1 MFMLAAGSHARAT
14 EFNASFLSIDGR
26 NDVDLSQFAQADYT
40 LPGTYLLDVQV
51 NDVFFGLQSIE
62 FVAHD
67 DGQGARAC
75 VAPELVAQFG
85 LKKSLVENLPRTMGG
100 RCADLASLD
109 GVTIRY
115 QKGEG
120 RLKIT
125 IAQAALEFADASYL
139 PPERWSDG
147 VDGAML
153 DYRVLAN
160 ANHAFGRGAQQN
172 NAVQAYGTIGAN
184 WGAWRFRGDYQAQ
197 TRAGGAVYAER
208 AFRFNQLYAYRALP
222 SIRSTLSFGEI
233 YVDSD
238 IFSTFSMSGVA
249 MKSDDRMLPP
259 SMRGYAPLVTG
270 VARTNAIVKVMQDSR
285 VLYMTKVSP
294 GAFALSNLNT
304 SVQGTLDVV
313 VEEED
318 GTVQRFQVAT
328 ASVPFLAREGQLR
341 YKTAIGQPRTF
352 GGAGITPWF
361 GFAEAAYGLPFD
373 VTVYGG
379 LIAASGYTSV
389 AFGVGRDFG
398 RFGALSADVTHARA
412 TLWWNGRTKRGNSY
426 RINYSKHVDALDAD
440 VRFFGYR
447 FSERDYTNFQQF
459 SGDPTA
465 SGLANGKQR
474 YSAMLSKRFGDTST
488 YFSYDQTTYWARPS
502 DRRIGVTLTRA
513 FSLGALKSVNL
524 GFSAFRTQGAGG
536 GGNQVSLTAT
546 LPLGERQTLT
556 SSVSAGEG
564 GTSVNAGYLYDGANG
579 RTYQLYGGTTDGRAS
594 ANASLRQRTPSYQ
607 LTAQASTV
615 ANAYASA
622 SLEVD
627 GSFVATRYG
636 VTAHANGNAGDT
648 RLLVSTDGV
657 PGVPLS
663 GSYARTNARGYAV
676 IDGVSPYNVYDA
688 TVSVEKLGLDTDV
701 TNPIQ
706 RTVLTDGAIG
716 YIRFNAARGRNVF
729 VTLTG
734 DGGAPVPFGASVQ
747 DAATGKE
754 LGIVG
759 EAGAAYLTQ
768 VQPRAKLVVRAGAKT
783 ICTPAALPDT
793 LQLDGTPAPVACE
806 AAAQHA
812 SR

>member
-1 MFMLAAGSHARAT
+1 
-14 EFNASFLSIDGR
+14 LSIDGR

-51 NDVFFGLQSIE
+51 NDVFFGLQPIE

-328 ASVPFLAREGQLR
+328 AAVPFLAREGQLR

-379 LIAASGYTSV
+379 LIAASGYTS
-389 AFGVGRDFG
+389 
-398 RFGALSADVTHARA
+398 
-412 TLWWNGRTKRGNSY
+412 
-426 RINYSKHVDALDAD
+426 
-440 VRFFGYR
+440 
-447 FSERDYTNFQQF
+447 
-459 SGDPTA
+459 
-465 SGLANGKQR
+465 
-474 YSAMLSKRFGDTST
+474 
-488 YFSYDQTTYWARPS
+488 
-502 DRRIGVTLTRA
+502 
-513 FSLGALKSVNL
+513 
-524 GFSAFRTQGAGG
+524 
-536 GGNQVSLTAT
+536 
-546 LPLGERQTLT
+546 
-556 SSVSAGEG
+556 
-564 GTSVNAGYLYDGANG
+564 
-579 RTYQLYGGTTDGRAS
+579 
-594 ANASLRQRTPSYQ
+594 
-607 LTAQASTV
+607 
-615 ANAYASA
+615 
-622 SLEVD
+622 
-627 GSFVATRYG
+627 
-636 VTAHANGNAGDT
+636 
-648 RLLVSTDGV
+648 
-657 PGVPLS
+657 
-663 GSYARTNARGYAV
+663 
-676 IDGVSPYNVYDA
+676 
-688 TVSVEKLGLDTDV
+688 
-701 TNPIQ
+701 
-706 RTVLTDGAIG
+706 
-716 YIRFNAARGRNVF
+716 
-729 VTLTG
+729 
-734 DGGAPVPFGASVQ
+734 
-747 DAATGKE
+747 
-754 LGIVG
+754 
-759 EAGAAYLTQ
+759 
-768 VQPRAKLVVRAGAKT
+768 
-783 ICTPAALPDT
+783 
-793 LQLDGTPAPVACE
+793 
-806 AAAQHA
+806 
-812 SR
+812 

>member
-1 MFMLAAGSHARAT
+1 MLAAGSHARAT

-51 NDVFFGLQSIE
+51 NDVFFGLQPIE

-153 DYRVLAN
+153 DYRVFAN

-706 RTVLTDGAIG
+706 RT
-716 YIRFNAARGRNVF
+716 
-729 VTLTG
+729 
-734 DGGAPVPFGASVQ
+734 
-747 DAATGKE
+747 
-754 LGIVG
+754 
-759 EAGAAYLTQ
+759 
-768 VQPRAKLVVRAGAKT
+768 
-783 ICTPAALPDT
+783 
-793 LQLDGTPAPVACE
+793 
-806 AAAQHA
+806 
-812 SR
+812 

>member
-1 MFMLAAGSHARAT
+1 MLAAGSHARAT

-51 NDVFFGLQSIE
+51 NDVFFGLQPIE

-139 PPERWSDG
+139 PLERWSDG

-172 NAVQAYGTIGAN
+172 NSVQAYGTIGAN

-373 VTVYGG
+373 VTLYGG

-389 AFGVGRDFG
+389 A
-398 RFGALSADVTHARA
+398 S
-412 TLWWNGRTKRGNSY
+412 
-426 RINYSKHVDALDAD
+426 
-440 VRFFGYR
+440 
-447 FSERDYTNFQQF
+447 
-459 SGDPTA
+459 
-465 SGLANGKQR
+465 
-474 YSAMLSKRFGDTST
+474 
-488 YFSYDQTTYWARPS
+488 
-502 DRRIGVTLTRA
+502 
-513 FSLGALKSVNL
+513 
-524 GFSAFRTQGAGG
+524 
-536 GGNQVSLTAT
+536 
-546 LPLGERQTLT
+546 
-556 SSVSAGEG
+556 
-564 GTSVNAGYLYDGANG
+564 
-579 RTYQLYGGTTDGRAS
+579 AS
-594 ANASLRQRTPSYQ
+594 AAIS
-607 LTAQASTV
+607 A
-615 ANAYASA
+615 ASA
-622 SLEVD
+622 RCRP
-627 GSFVATRYG
+627 T
-636 VTAHANGNAGDT
+636 
-648 RLLVSTDGV
+648 
-657 PGVPLS
+657 
-663 GSYARTNARGYAV
+663 
-676 IDGVSPYNVYDA
+676 
-688 TVSVEKLGLDTDV
+688 
-701 TNPIQ
+701 
-706 RTVLTDGAIG
+706 
-716 YIRFNAARGRNVF
+716 
-729 VTLTG
+729 
-734 DGGAPVPFGASVQ
+734 
-747 DAATGKE
+747 
-754 LGIVG
+754 
-759 EAGAAYLTQ
+759 
-768 VQPRAKLVVRAGAKT
+768 
-783 ICTPAALPDT
+783 
-793 LQLDGTPAPVACE
+793 
-806 AAAQHA
+806 
-812 SR
+812 